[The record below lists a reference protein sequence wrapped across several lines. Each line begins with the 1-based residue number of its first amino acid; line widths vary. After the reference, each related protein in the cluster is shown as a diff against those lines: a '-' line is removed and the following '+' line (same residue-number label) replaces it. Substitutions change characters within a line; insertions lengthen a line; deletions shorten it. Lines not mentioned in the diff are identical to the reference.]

1 MRKRLEKRLMLPT
14 RTYEREVVS
23 GPNRCMVIVLDSHQP
38 MGQSGS
44 RLITIALPYL
54 WY

>member
-14 RTYEREVVS
+14 RTYEREMVS
-23 GPNRCMVIVLDSHQP
+23 DPYRCIAIVLDSHQP
-38 MGQSGS
+38 MGQSSG